1 MQTIRIEIDSG
12 GLTLTGELAVP
23 DDPTPVL
30 LVLCHGI
37 PLSRPDPA
45 DGDYPKL
52 GQKICE
58 KGYAALFVNFRGTGG
73 SGGNFHLGSWYSDL
87 EAVMGLVASE
97 LAERFSR
104 VYLAGFSA
112 GGALAIRY
120 AAEHGGIQGVATFA
134 APAEFSKI
142 FPEEHLFTFL
152 ELARDVGIIKETC
165 FPSTPDWFYREIE
178 ELRPVEYV
186 SRVSPVPLLLVH
198 GEEDELVPVADAGK
212 LFEAACEPKELVL
225 LPGGQHRLRQDPRS
239 LDCLLG
245 WLAALNGRAWRDTLP
260 LG

>member
-1 MQTIRIEIDSG
+1 MQNGKIELDSG
-12 GLTLTGELAVP
+12 GLTLTGELSVP
-23 DDPTPVL
+23 EGPTSSLV
-30 LVLCHGI
+30 VLCHGI

-45 DGDYPKL
+45 DGGYPEL
-52 GQKICE
+52 GRKICE
-58 KGYAALFVNFRGTGG
+58 NGYASLFVNFRGTGD
-73 SGGNFHLGSWYSDL
+73 SGGNFHLGGWYSDL
-87 EAVMGLVASE
+87 EAVMGLVAGE
-97 LAERFSR
+97 LVERFSR

-134 APAEFSKI
+134 APAEFSSI
-142 FPEEHLFTFL
+142 FPEEHLFAFL
-152 ELARDVGIIKETC
+152 ELARDVGIIKETG
-165 FPSTPDWFYREIE
+165 FPPTPDWFYREIE
-178 ELRPVEYV
+178 DLRPVEHV

-198 GEEDELVPVADAGK
+198 GEEDDLVPVADAGR

-245 WLAALNGRAWRDTLP
+245 WLAALTGS
-260 LG
+260 G